1 MPIKVTD
8 DDSGKEIEAFTA
20 EELEAEKAKIQAE
33 ADAKVAAA
41 EAHTKEKLDEFLKG
55 KQGIDAKEQELNAK
69 VEEAKQTAAAAA
81 LKVEEERQA
90 RFGALKNY
98 IFEQYGG
105 ADPETKKKL
114 EESWDLINVPITNE
128 EDVKKRVKLAA
139 DMAGLSGGAVV
150 QPSYG
155 MPVGGGY
162 APNFNKPAGDAA
174 ANHDAFLNELGLQDL
189 KKPQA

>member
-1 MPIKVTD
+1 MPITVEND
-8 DDSGKEIEAFTA
+8 EGKEVQAFTA

-41 EAHTKEKLDEFLKG
+41 EAHTKTKLDEFMKG
-55 KQGIDAKEQELNAK
+55 KQGVELKEQEFNAK
-69 VEEAKQTAAAAA
+69 IEEAKKMSETATA
-81 LKVEEERQA
+81 KVEEERQA

-105 ADPETKKKL
+105 NDPETKKKL
-114 EESWDLINVPITNE
+114 EEAWDLVNVPITNE
-128 EDVKKRVKLAA
+128 DDVKRRVKLSA
-139 DMAGLSGGAVV
+139 DLAGLSNG
-150 QPSYG
+150 PKMEMNYG

-162 APNFNKPAGDAA
+162 APQFNKPVSDAA
-174 ANHDAFLNELGLQDL
+174 ANHDKFLNELGLQDL